1 MGVIK
6 VAIADDHKIF
16 RKGVIL
22 SLRPYSAI
30 KFVQEAE
37 NGQEL
42 LDGLA
47 ASEPDVVLMDL
58 RMPLKDG
65 IETTK
70 IIAKTYPSLKDGI
83 ETTKIIAKTYPS
95 IHIIALTMYED
106 ERFVSHMMEI
116 GANGYLLKS
125 ADPSEIKRAI
135 VEVATKGYYLNNF
148 VNRILLKKSHSR
160 TKIIPSLNTE
170 ITLNERERE
179 VVKYICMEFTAQEIA
194 QKLDVSP
201 RTVEAIKDRL
211 MERFGAKN
219 TAGLVFFAVKNNLI
233 D

>member
-1 MGVIK
+1 MEVIK

-22 SLRPYSAI
+22 SLRPFTNI

-37 NGQEL
+37 NGEEL
-42 LDGLA
+42 LNGIA

-70 IIAKTYPSLKDGI
+70 AMSKLYPH
-83 ETTKIIAKTYPS
+83 
-95 IHIIALTMYED
+95 IHVIVLSMYED
-106 ERFVSHMMEI
+106 ERFVYHLMEN
-116 GANGYLLKS
+116 GAHGYLLKN
-125 ADPSEIKRAI
+125 AEPQEIRKAI
-135 VEVATKGYYLNNF
+135 MDVHEKGYYLNNF
-148 VNRILLKKSHSR
+148 VNRILLKRSHAKQK
-160 TKIIPSLNTE
+160 TIPSLTNE
-170 ITLNERERE
+170 ITISDKEKDVL
-179 VVKYICMEFTAQEIA
+179 KYICMEFTAQEIA
-194 QKLDVSP
+194 QKMDISP

-211 MERFGAKN
+211 MERFGSKN
-219 TAGLVFFAVKNNLI
+219 TAGLVFFAVKNNLV

>member
-58 RMPLKDG
+58 RMPQKDG

-70 IIAKTYPSLKDGI
+70 IIAKQF
-83 ETTKIIAKTYPS
+83 PS

-135 VEVATKGYYLNNF
+135 IEVATKGYYLNNF
-148 VNRILLKKSHSR
+148 VNRILLKKSHVR

-179 VVKYICMEFTAQEIA
+179 VVRYICMEFTAQEIA
-194 QKLDVSP
+194 QKIDVSP

>member
-70 IIAKTYPSLKDGI
+70 IIAKQ
-83 ETTKIIAKTYPS
+83 YPS

-194 QKLDVSP
+194 QKMDVSP

-211 MERFGAKN
+211 MERFGTKN
-219 TAGLVFFAVKNNLI
+219 TAGLVFFAVKNNLL

>member
-58 RMPLKDG
+58 RMPQKDG

-70 IIAKTYPSLKDGI
+70 IIAKQF
-83 ETTKIIAKTYPS
+83 PS

-135 VEVATKGYYLNNF
+135 IEVATKGYYLNNF
-148 VNRILLKKSHSR
+148 VNRILLKKSHVR
-160 TKIIPSLNTE
+160 TKTIPSLNTE
-170 ITLNERERE
+170 ITLNDRERE
-179 VVKYICMEFTAQEIA
+179 VVRYICMEFTAQEIA
-194 QKLDVSP
+194 QKIDVSP